1 MDLVIGETSQIAHYF
16 PKNIVKVSS
25 RNVPNE
31 IFEVSWNRVYLCF
44 AEQRT
49 RYAKNLE
56 YKESFDNINV
66 LMTLDIAQRL
76 KANQIIYYSTT
87 ELWNACSCAIS
98 LNLDFNFE
106 SDYYTDSKHRAT
118 VQILKLENSVILYP
132 FNFNSS
138 YRSSDYLFGKIFSSI
153 QRRERV
159 QVGNLDQNRDIL
171 HASWVAKQSLGA
183 DSHRIIGSGSFIN
196 VKNYVIDLYNHFGLS
211 FNELVSE
218 DADFLIQKKPI
229 YLESDKVMYTYSEL
243 LKDTVDDLQNTS
255 S

>member
-1 MDLVIGETSQIAHYF
+1 
-16 PKNIVKVSS
+16 
-25 RNVPNE
+25 
-31 IFEVSWNRVYLCF
+31 
-44 AEQRT
+44 
-49 RYAKNLE
+49 
-56 YKESFDNINV
+56 
-66 LMTLDIAQRL
+66 MTLSIAQRL

-106 SDYYTDSKHRAT
+106 SDYYTDSKHKAT
-118 VQILKLENSVILYP
+118 VEILKIENSVVLYP

-138 YRSSDYLFGKIFSSI
+138 YRSSDYLFGKIFGSI

-159 QVGNLDQNRDIL
+159 QVGNLDQNRDVL
-171 HASWVAKQSLGA
+171 HTSWVAKQSLEAGF
-183 DSHRIIGSGSFIN
+183 HRIIGSGGFIN
-196 VKNYVIDLYNHFGLS
+196 VKKYVIDLYNHFGLS

-243 LKDTVDDLQNTS
+243 LKDTIDDLQNTS